1 MTVAATVSMLDEA
14 LRLARSGLP
23 VFPVSPRTK
32 KPMTEHGFYDAT
44 TNPIQIEDWWA
55 RSPSAMIGVRTGV
68 ASGLAVLDLDIKAD
82 PNTGRVLIDG
92 NARLHEVMALH
103 GWQLPDTMEVQTPS
117 GGRHLYFKHEPGFTK
132 SKSHKDV
139 GIDYR
144 CESGYIIFPPS
155 IRVDGARYSFANPY
169 PLFAPEKAP
178 DWLAEFFRTDHLPGL
193 IEPKVRLDYTSNDR
207 IDLVSSTS
215 TSRPE
220 DIERALYSAWDSD
233 SFDDWT
239 TAALALHGIPE
250 GREMWL
256 GWAATS
262 PKFDRAENERKWTQ
276 TRPSRGITARTILS
290 RVPRSALAD
299 WAREHR
305 GDTLD
310 DLLARARASEPVKS
324 PASRPME
331 QPRPRVEVM
340 SVGDLRKL
348 PPAQWI
354 IERQMFEDGWG
365 YIWGAPGCGKSFVAL
380 DQALHVAYARPSWHF
395 GAKVNVSGPVLYI
408 LQEGVRSFAKR
419 IDAWKAH
426 HKINDDPG
434 QLRLIRQRLNFME
447 SGDVALLVEAI
458 KAEDRPFKMIVLDTL
473 SRVIPGAD
481 ENAQDEMSLFV
492 EASERVREVTGA
504 TLLGVHHAN
513 KSGESERGSTVL
525 RGAADFVFRL
535 DKGAGES
542 RIKMTCTKLKDE
554 EDGWHREFDLARVE
568 TFSPFGASASLVVT
582 EAAPETAPDQVALD
596 HVMRALIER
605 GPLNQT
611 EVKAIVRER
620 FVMAEHPTRALIEG
634 WVDARRLATVDGGTW
649 RIEARQG
656 GRNQLLIA
664 AVRAE

>member
-1 MTVAATVSMLDEA
+1 MNVAATVSMLDEA

-23 VFPVSPRTK
+23 VFPVNSRTK
-32 KPMTEHGFYDAT
+32 APLTPHGFHDAST
-44 TNPIQIEDWWA
+44 DEGVVRHWWT
-55 RSPSAMIGVRTGV
+55 RSPSAMIGVPTGER
-68 ASGLAVLDLDIKAD
+68 SGIAVLDLDIKHD
-82 PNTGRVLIDG
+82 PNSGDILCDG
-92 NARLHEVMALH
+92 EASLRTFMDRN
-103 GWQLPDTMEVQTPS
+103 GWTLPDTVEAKTPR
-117 GGRHLYFKHEPGFTK
+117 GGRHVYFAHEPGFG
-132 SKSHKDV
+132 SNANDRL
-139 GIDYR
+139 GIDCR
-144 CESGYIIFPPS
+144 GAGGYIVYPPS
-155 IRVDGARYSFANPY
+155 VKDDGARYIWKNP
-169 PLFAPEKAP
+169 PGLFELAPAP
-178 DWLAEFFRTDHLPGL
+178 AWLAQFFRTNTLPGL
-193 IEPKVRLDYTSNDR
+193 IEPKLRREPSGDWQDFTAA
-207 IDLVSSTS
+207 

-220 DIERALYSAWDSD
+220 DIERALYQEWNPDL
-233 SFDDWT
+233 FDDWT

-250 GREMWL
+250 GRDIWL

-262 PKFDRAENERKWTQ
+262 PKFERAENERKWTQ
-276 TRPSRGITARTILS
+276 TQPSRGITARTILS
-290 RVPRSALAD
+290 RVPRSTLAE

-324 PASRPME
+324 PARRPME
-331 QPRPRVEVM
+331 EPRPRVEVM
-340 SVGDLRKL
+340 SVSDLRKL
-348 PPAQWI
+348 PPAQWL

-395 GAKVNVSGPVLYI
+395 GARVNVSGPVLYI

-554 EDGWHREFDLARVE
+554 EDGWHRDFDLARVE

-611 EVKAIVRER
+611 EVKAIIRER

-664 AVRAE
+664 AVRSE